1 MIRLAADGVPQHR
14 GMMKSVIV
22 RLDRFGQEALE
33 EHLRGSGE
41 SEAGALEV
49 AVRYYLGDA
58 GSGRLAWRVPRHYAQ
73 RDRNEELKLQLD
85 DDLHAELRRESQ
97 RQHVSP
103 DVLAMHA
110 LMYYLADLDSGRA
123 AARLGDAIN
132 RDAEAK

>member
-1 MIRLAADGVPQHR
+1 
-14 GMMKSVIV
+14 MKRVNV

-33 EHLRGSGE
+33 EHLRGTGG
-41 SEAGALEV
+41 SEADALDV

-58 GSGRLAWRVPRHYAQ
+58 GSGRVAWRVPRKTTRPDPDEQ
-73 RDRNEELKLQLD
+73 IELELD
-85 DDLHAELRRESQ
+85 DELHGELRRESR

-103 DVLAMHA
+103 DLLAMHA

-132 RDAEAK
+132 RDAEA

>member
-1 MIRLAADGVPQHR
+1 
-14 GMMKSVIV
+14 MMKSVIV

-33 EHLRGSGE
+33 EHLRGTGE
-41 SEAGALEV
+41 SESDALDV

-58 GSGRLAWRVPRHYAQ
+58 DSGRMAWKVPRKNT
-73 RDRNEELKLQLD
+73 RVDPEDEIELELD
-85 DDLHAELRRESQ
+85 DDLHGQLRRESR

-103 DVLAMHA
+103 DLLAMHA

-132 RDAEAK
+132 RDAEA

>member
-1 MIRLAADGVPQHR
+1 
-14 GMMKSVIV
+14 MMKSVNV

-33 EHLRGSGE
+33 EHLRATGE
-41 SEAGALEV
+41 SESDALDV

-58 GSGRLAWRVPRHYAQ
+58 DSGRVAWKVPRKTTRPDPA
-73 RDRNEELKLQLD
+73 EEIELELED
-85 DDLHAELRRESQ
+85 GLHSRLRRESR

-103 DVLAMHA
+103 DLLAMHA

-132 RDAEAK
+132 RDAEA

>member
-1 MIRLAADGVPQHR
+1 
-14 GMMKSVIV
+14 MMKSVNV

-33 EHLRGSGE
+33 EHLRATGE
-41 SEAGALEV
+41 SESDALEV

-58 GSGRLAWRVPRHYAQ
+58 GSERVAWKVPRKTTRPDPA
-73 RDRNEELKLQLD
+73 DELELELD
-85 DDLHAELRRESQ
+85 DDLHAELRRESR

-103 DVLAMHA
+103 DLLALHA

-132 RDAEAK
+132 RDAEA

>member
-1 MIRLAADGVPQHR
+1 
-14 GMMKSVIV
+14 MMKSVNV

-33 EHLRGSGE
+33 EHIRSTGE
-41 SEAGALEV
+41 SEADALDI

-58 GSGRLAWRVPRHYAQ
+58 DSGRMAWKVPRKMTRPDPA
-73 RDRNEELKLQLD
+73 EEIELELD
-85 DDLHAELRRESQ
+85 DDLHGELRRESR

-103 DVLAMHA
+103 DILALHA

-132 RDAEAK
+132 RDAEA